1 MRIRACEWLDWMER
15 GRAAALCALIPS
27 IFFLPRPHPP
37 PPTPTANA
45 MAPSTAVAT
54 VTRVPTVN
62 TTTESLQLVRERST
76 VHAPVEHASCST
88 RLHIT
93 RSHRVM

>member
-1 MRIRACEWLDWMER
+1 
-15 GRAAALCALIPS
+15 
-27 IFFLPRPHPP
+27 
-37 PPTPTANA
+37 

>member
-1 MRIRACEWLDWMER
+1 
-15 GRAAALCALIPS
+15 
-27 IFFLPRPHPP
+27 
-37 PPTPTANA
+37 

-76 VHAPVEHASCST
+76 VHAPVEHDAFAHHTLTSCDVS
-88 RLHIT
+88 
-93 RSHRVM
+93 V